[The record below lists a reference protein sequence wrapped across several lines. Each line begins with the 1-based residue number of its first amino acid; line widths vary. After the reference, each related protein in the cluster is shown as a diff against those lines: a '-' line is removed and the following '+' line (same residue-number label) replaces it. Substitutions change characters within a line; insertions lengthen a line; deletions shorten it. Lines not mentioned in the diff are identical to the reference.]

1 VSNIVI
7 KEITDRSE
15 AVQLDQLLWEML
27 WKPLDLPRNIR
38 DSFKLEGECLE
49 LAAIIDDIIIGGLVV
64 NWTSPSEVEI
74 RHLVTKQETHG
85 QGIGTQ
91 LVSELL
97 DRVSDQGCTRIRTI
111 ARNTSSNFLRKLGF
125 ITSQEE
131 PPEHPL
137 FKKHGITF
145 EVLEKNV

>member
-1 VSNIVI
+1 MSNIVI

-49 LAAIIDDIIIGGLVV
+49 LGAKIDGLLIGGLVA
-64 NWTSPSEVEI
+64 NWTSPTEVEM
-74 RHLVTKQETHG
+74 RHLAIKQENHG
-85 QGIGTQ
+85 QSIGTQ
-91 LVSELL
+91 LVTELL
-97 DRVSDQGCTRIRTI
+97 KRVSSQGCTRVHTI
-111 ARNTSSNFLRKLGF
+111 ARNTSVNFLQKLGF
-125 ITSQEE
+125 ITSQGEA
-131 PPEHPL
+131 PEHPL

-145 EVLEKNV
+145 ELLEKTV